1 MLRAYRESYCLFSYG
16 RGASQRS
23 CCQTRACLSPPRQPA
38 LHIIDNA
45 NNCRARLLRVENAPG
60 KPLPPPVQQPLDPLQ
75 LPLMQFLDPLQSN
88 AQLHFP
94 SAFSTLSHS
103 LDLMASL
110 MSSEALETTTTM
122 MIMMMMMISRGM
134 PMQRAQ
140 QIPQAQ
146 SPALAALAPS
156 SLDDFPIFLFCCVT
170 HRNK

>member
-45 NNCRARLLRVENAPG
+45 NSCRARLLRDNAPG
-60 KPLPPPVQQPLDPLQ
+60 ETQPVQQPSDPVQEPFTHCL
-75 LPLMQFLDPLQSN
+75 LPLQSYD
-88 AQLHFP
+88 QKHVP
-94 SAFSTLSHS
+94 SAFSTLLHS
-103 LDLMASL
+103 LDLMESL

-156 SLDDFPIFLFCCVT
+156 SLDDFPIFLFCCVV